1 MAGRTPFQTK
11 PAPPPF
17 VYPAKFRLGDGDDY
31 VKYGHAPFEQ
41 GRRGGDPHWTPQ
53 VITQTWYQA
62 ETGRIPISGAGYG
75 GAFAGSGF
83 DSIWLD
89 MSEIVRPT
97 RDGIHGREYISTA
110 VTLGGR
116 LPFLEFAASGTL
128 ASKFPLQVEV
138 PIPVLFDPLPIPL
151 PGQGGMLA
159 IVRAAAQIG
168 TIPLIRMEDWHE
180 CLAGFAGT
188 VAPVLAPGPLSSGPG
203 ILANLW
209 TDWIRAA
216 RFIEIDAEG
225 AELDAVFAL
234 NEHLQVVNPTAV
246 LAVRLPMRPGIAT
259 QVEQLVGAGAP
270 WGAAPPIEVLHLC
283 ADETGYEVEGRS
295 PRFVADVLREIHG
308 QLIDL
313 GKRDQVTLL
322 VSGGIAAAE
331 HVPKALVCGA
341 DAVAVD
347 LALVVALGC
356 ALWADVRR
364 PCPVEDLEMDPGWG
378 EQRIVNL
385 MAAWRD
391 QLLEVLGAMG
401 MREVRRLRG
410 ELGRTIFQDK
420 EEEAFRTLL
429 GGEVAGQPGA
439 AVPEAGDGEL
449 EGDLRWPTPLILA
462 TAEQARTSR
471 PPGSVSGLEYRTGR
485 SGGGIDRLRFAFE
498 LDARTWPPHDDW
510 EPYAPYASPDTK
522 LEACDLYPWD
532 LSLDLNRRDPSRP
545 RLPIP
550 HPWYGGG
557 MSFGSV
563 SLQTMLARAWAAQ
576 YWGSFTCT
584 GEGGYPDAL
593 IPYADHM
600 ITQVATGLFGVR
612 EETIQRAP
620 IVEFKYAQGAK
631 PGLGGHLL
639 GSKVT
644 TAVAEMREAVEG
656 TSLFSPFP
664 FHSVYSVEDHK
675 KHVDWIRTVNP
686 RALIS
691 VKVSTPTDVDMVA
704 VGSYYAGAQIVHLD
718 GAYGGTGAAPE
729 IAKKNIA
736 MPLEYAIPK
745 VHRFLEEE
753 GIRDELVVMASGG
766 VRSAFDVAKAIAL
779 GADGCVIGT
788 ADLVA
793 MGCVR
798 LGTCERE
805 KGCPFGITTT
815 DPELAR
821 LIDPVDAGRRI
832 ANLYGSWRMQLAGIL
847 DRLGL
852 PSIRALRGR
861 ADLLVYLA

>member
-1 MAGRTPFQTK
+1 MKSRYQIRTK
-11 PAPPPF
+11 PAPPDF

-41 GRRGGDPHWTPQ
+41 GRRGGDPHWTAE
-53 VITQTWYQA
+53 VISQTWYQA

-75 GAFAGSGF
+75 GAFAGAGF

-110 VTLGGR
+110 VNLGQRPTALRFDATGKMVTEM
-116 LPFLEFAASGTL
+116 PPQIEI
-128 ASKFPLQVEV
+128 
-138 PIPVLFDPLPIPL
+138 PIPVLFDPLPGPL
-151 PGQGGMLA
+151 TGDGALIA
-159 IVRAAAQIG
+159 SVRAAAELG
-168 TIPLIRMEDWHE
+168 T
-180 CLAGFAGT
+180 LALVRTEEWNDLLHTYAGT
-188 VAPVLAPGPLSSGPG
+188 VVPLIALDADLDAPGLRG
-203 ILANLW
+203 
-209 TDWIRAA
+209 A
-216 RFIEIDAEG
+216 RMIEIDAEFEDDLEKVV
-225 AELDAVFAL
+225 ALARQIRTTIPQAVI
-234 NEHLQVVNPTAV
+234 
-246 LAVRLPMRPGIAT
+246 AVRLPLGPDSPA
-259 QVEQLVGAGAP
+259 QVEILAQRGVG
-270 WGAAPPIEVLHLC
+270 VVHLL
-283 ADETGYEVEGRS
+283 ADEGGYEMVGDE
-295 PRFVADVLREIHG
+295 PRFVAVSLQEVHRR
-308 QLIDL
+308 LVDL
-313 GKRDQVTLL
+313 GRRDQVTLIL
-322 VSGGIAAAE
+322 GGGIAAAE

-347 LALVVALGC
+347 FALQVALGC

-364 PCPVEDLEMDPGWG
+364 PCPVEEAETDVSFGT
-378 EQRIVNL
+378 QRIVNL

-410 ELGRTIFQDK
+410 ELGRTIFQD
-420 EEEAFRTLL
+420 EEERVFRGLF
-429 GGEVAGQPGA
+429 GRIISGHPGA
-439 AVPEAGDGEL
+439 KAPEPGEGEM
-449 EGDLRWPTPLILA
+449 EGDLRWPTALILS
-462 TAEQARTSR
+462 TAEQSRTGR
-471 PPGSVSGLEYRTGR
+471 PPISGLEYRTGR
-485 SGGGIDRLRFAFE
+485 SGGGFDRLRFPFE
-498 LDARTWPPHDDW
+498 IEENANPIRRSLDTRLLDSRPL
-510 EPYAPYASPDTK
+510 ASGLQTP
-522 LEACDLYPWD
+522 D
-532 LSLDLNRRDPSRP
+532 LSLELNRRDPSRP
-545 RLPIP
+545 RIQIP
-550 HPWYGGG
+550 HPWYGAG

-563 SLQTMLARAWAAQ
+563 SVQTMLARARAARQ
-576 YWGSFTCT
+576 WGSFTCT
-584 GEGGYPDAL
+584 GEGGYPDEL
-593 IPYADHM
+593 IPYADHI

-612 EETIQRAP
+612 EETIQRAR

-644 TAVAEMREAVEG
+644 SAVAIEREAVAG
-656 TSLFSPFP
+656 ASLFSPFP

-704 VGSYYAGAQIVHLD
+704 VGSYYAGAHIVHLD

-753 GIRDELVVMASGG
+753 GIRDEIVLMASGG
-766 VRSAFDVAKAIAL
+766 VRTAYDIAKAIAL

-788 ADLVA
+788 ADLIPL
-793 MGCVR
+793 GCVR

-821 LIDPVDAGRRI
+821 QVDPVEGGRRI
-832 ANLYGSWRMQLAGIL
+832 ANLYASWRIQISEIL
-847 DRLGL
+847 ERLRL
-852 PSIRALRGR
+852 QSARELRGR
-861 ADLLVYLA
+861 TDLLVYLES